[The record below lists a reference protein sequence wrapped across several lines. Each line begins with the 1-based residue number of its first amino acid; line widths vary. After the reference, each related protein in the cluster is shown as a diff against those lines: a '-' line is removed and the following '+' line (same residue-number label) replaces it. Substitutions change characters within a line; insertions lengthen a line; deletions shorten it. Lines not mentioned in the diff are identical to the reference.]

1 MATRTSL
8 CPATLRR
15 VMAVVLL
22 ALLVAL
28 GCLLAAP
35 RQAQAD
41 EPATLTVDLV
51 LGLVTVSVSGWEDG
65 AVFHLI
71 EQ

>member
-1 MATRTSL
+1 MKNLIDIMQMSTEEL
-8 CPATLRR
+8 QDIY
-15 VMAVVLL
+15 V
-22 ALLVAL
+22 
-28 GCLLAAP
+28 
-35 RQAQAD
+35 
-41 EPATLTVDLV
+41 TVDLV